1 MSLAPLMV
9 LAAESESGGVNHWF
23 IGAGVLLIFLV
34 LMGGLLAF
42 GGGREHT

>member
-1 MSLAPLMV
+1 MSLPSLLV
-9 LAAESESGGVNHWF
+9 IAAASESTSVSRWF
-23 IGAGVLLIFLV
+23 IGGSVLLIFLV